1 MRHAN
6 GVSPRMRSWLHRFL
20 TSLCVMALLALG
32 AIAAV
37 VPFAA
42 MSDAASPA
50 IAASEAPLPTNAAAD
65 PAVVVSQSACTDLA
79 TCVAVGSF
87 EDSNGV
93 QQSLIETYSSGAWS
107 ASEGALPTNADATR
121 GASLGA
127 VSCPAS
133 GSCVAIGSYFDRDG
147 NQQAFVDTLAQ
158 GAWSP
163 VVASLPPNAAANP
176 DAQLHGI
183 SCTTTNSCVAVGTY
197 QANGAAVERP
207 ALIEILAG
215 STWTPLEAPLP
226 PGAGSGDL
234 NAVSCPA
241 DGSCVAVG
249 TYNVMRDT
257 SGLIIEDTL
266 PLVETLT
273 SATWAP
279 SEGAIP
285 AAADTAALDAESV
298 QFLGD
303 FCDPTGLCQAVG
315 TYADSGGNQLPL
327 VETRSGGTWM
337 AGRSVLPSDAQGN
350 GTFAAILAV
359 SCPPGEHC
367 VAVGNY
373 LDGNGNQR
381 ALVESLSTGSWA
393 PSEAPLPS
401 GTTVDP
407 SASLNGVSCSI
418 SAVGAAPTAAPTA
431 TSTPPPSTTT
441 STTTSSGP
449 TPTTGSTS
457 TSTTTRTPTSSATTS
472 TPTSTTTTTT
482 TTTTST
488 TTPTPAASPMTTSC
502 TIVGSYQDA
511 SGLTQ
516 GVLGTETPGQGTN

>member
-1 MRHAN
+1 MRHVN
-6 GVSPRMRSWLHRFL
+6 GVSPRMRSWFQRFL
-20 TSLCVMALLALG
+20 ASFSVMALVALG
-32 AIAAV
+32 AIAAA

-50 IAASEAPLPTNAAAD
+50 LAASEAPLPANAAAD
-65 PAVVVSQSACTDLA
+65 PAVVVSHSACTDLG
-79 TCVAVGSF
+79 TCVAVGSYG
-87 EDSNGV
+87 DTNGV

-107 ASEGALPTNADATR
+107 PSEGALPTDADATR
-121 GASLGA
+121 GASLDA

-147 NQQAFVDTLAQ
+147 NQQAFVDTLAH
-158 GAWSP
+158 GAWAP

-183 SCTTTNSCVAVGTY
+183 SCATTNSCVAVGTY
-197 QANGAAVERP
+197 DAKDAAVERP
-207 ALIEILAG
+207 ALIEILSG
-215 STWTPLEAPLP
+215 GTWTPLAAPLP
-226 PGAGSGDL
+226 SNAGSGNL
-234 NAVSCPA
+234 NGVSCPA
-241 DGSCVAVG
+241 DGSCAAVG
-249 TYNVMRDT
+249 TYNVMRNA
-257 SGLIIEDTL
+257 SGLVIEDTL
-266 PLVETLT
+266 PLVETLA
-273 SATWAP
+273 SGTWTP

-285 AAADTAALDAESV
+285 AAADTATLDAESV

-337 AGRSVLPSDAQGN
+337 AASSVLPSDAEGN
-350 GTFAAILAV
+350 GIFAAILAV
-359 SCPPGEHC
+359 SCPTGGHC

-381 ALVESLSTGSWA
+381 ALVENLAAGSWT

-418 SAVGAAPTAAPTA
+418 STAGGAPTA
-431 TSTPPPSTTT
+431 TTTPQPSTTT
-441 STTTSSGP
+441 STTTPSIS
-449 TPTTGSTS
+449 TSTTGSTS
-457 TSTTTRTPTSSATTS
+457 TTTTTTGAPTGSTTTTPTSTTT
-472 TPTSTTTTTT
+472 TPTSTTTTT
-482 TTTTST
+482 
-488 TTPTPAASPMTTSC
+488 TPAASPMTTSC

-516 GVLGTETPGQGTN
+516 GLLATETPGLGTN

>member
-6 GVSPRMRSWLHRFL
+6 GVSPRMRSWLQRFL
-20 TSLCVMALLALG
+20 TSFSVMALVALG
-32 AIAAV
+32 AIAAA

-42 MSDAASPA
+42 MSDAASPV

-65 PAVVVSQSACTDLA
+65 PTVAVSQSACTDLG
-79 TCVAVGSF
+79 TCVAVGSY
-87 EDSNGV
+87 EDTNGV

-107 ASEGALPTNADATR
+107 PSEGALPTNADATR
-121 GASLGA
+121 GSSLDA

-147 NQQAFVDTLAQ
+147 NQQAFVDTLAH
-158 GAWSP
+158 GAWAP
-163 VVASLPPNAAANP
+163 VVVSLPPNAAANP

-183 SCTTTNSCVAVGTY
+183 SCATTNSCVAVGTY
-197 QANGAAVERP
+197 HANDAAVERP
-207 ALIEILAG
+207 ALIEILSG
-215 STWTPLEAPLP
+215 STWTPLEVPLP
-226 PGAGSGDL
+226 SNAGSGDL
-234 NAVSCPA
+234 NGVSCPA
-241 DGSCVAVG
+241 NGSCAAVG
-249 TYNVMRDT
+249 TYNVMRDA

-266 PLVETLT
+266 PLVETL
-273 SATWAP
+273 ATGTWTP

-285 AAADTAALDAESV
+285 AAADTATLDAESV

-337 AGRSVLPSDAQGN
+337 AGSSVLPSDAEGN
-350 GTFAAILAV
+350 GTFAAIFAV

-381 ALVESLSTGSWA
+381 ALVENLSAGSWT

-401 GTTVDP
+401 GTTVTP
-407 SASLNGVSCSI
+407 TASLNGVSCSI
-418 SAVGAAPTAAPTA
+418 SAADTAPTA
-431 TSTPPPSTTT
+431 TTTPPPSTTT
-441 STTTSSGP
+441 STTTSSIS

-457 TSTTTRTPTSSATTS
+457 TSTTARTPTTSTTS
-472 TPTSTTTTTT
+472 TLTSTTTTSTTTTTT
-482 TTTTST
+482 TETST
-488 TTPTPAASPMTTSC
+488 TTTTPAASPMTTSC
-502 TIVGSYQDA
+502 NIVGSYQDA

-516 GVLGTETPGQGTN
+516 GVLGTQAPVPGTN